1 MQSVALRKDG
11 KMKADDV
18 CSIVIGIL
26 DAYMEGVEWDGVG
39 HDASMV
45 EQGMDSMTF
54 IQVVV
59 DIEARFDIEIP
70 DEYLLAEKM
79 GTIGRIVDVVCGLL
93 DGSK

>member
-1 MQSVALRKDG
+1 M
-11 KMKADDV
+11 KMDDV
-18 CSIVIGIL
+18 CSKVIEIL
-26 DAYMEGVEWDGVG
+26 DAYMEGVEWDSIG
-39 HDASMV
+39 HDAGLA

-59 DIEARFDIEIP
+59 DIEAQFDIEIP

-93 DGSK
+93 DGSI

>member
-1 MQSVALRKDG
+1 
-11 KMKADDV
+11 MKADDV
-18 CSIVIGIL
+18 CSKVIEIL
-26 DAYMEGVEWDGVG
+26 DAYMEGGEWDSIG
-39 HDASMV
+39 HDAGLA

-59 DIEARFDIEIP
+59 DIEAQFDIEIP

-93 DGSK
+93 DGSI

>member
-1 MQSVALRKDG
+1 
-11 KMKADDV
+11 MKADDV
-18 CSIVIGIL
+18 GSKVIEIL
-26 DAYMEGVEWDGVG
+26 DAYMEGVEWDSIG
-39 HDASMV
+39 HDAGLA

-59 DIEARFDIEIP
+59 DIEAQFDIEIP

-93 DGSK
+93 DGSI